1 MEASRR
7 VYFRDGVSGTT
18 KRRGSEYGQQ
28 KAGRTE
34 LHKERRSG
42 ENEGAEV
49 APSGAPFLKRTPR
62 KSGNFTDSPFHSFG
76 KGLAGHIRRCME
88 SK

>member
-1 MEASRR
+1 MPLEASRR

-49 APSGAPFLKRTPR
+49 APSGAPFFIMVDLP
-62 KSGNFTDSPFHSFG
+62 G
-76 KGLAGHIRRCME
+76 
-88 SK
+88 